1 MYITYGWKCEKGYG
15 EYAETRGDYF
25 SHPRLWDG
33 VTVSDCGYSNLK
45 ESKKIFS
52 LIRSFRKIYIS
63 KLKKNTRK
71 TKFNNFRPKY

>member
-33 VTVSDCGYSNLK
+33 VTVSDCGYSNLEK
-45 ESKKIFS
+45 NFFPS
-52 LIRSFRKIYIS
+52 LDRLEKFKNRN
-63 KLKKNTRK
+63 LKKYTNQQLPSHLNIK
-71 TKFNNFRPKY
+71 NKN